1 MNPVPFRRAV
11 RNGLLAAALAGAAL
25 AAPAATFAQQADQ
38 GPRESTVVVSG
49 EGHSAV
55 APDMAIITLS
65 VVKDAKTAR
74 EALDANNA
82 DMASVLKALKDGGIE
97 ARDLQTSGFTINPQY
112 SYPNSSDGQNRPPE
126 LVGYQ
131 VVNGL
136 SIRVRDLSKLGEI
149 IDQSVTLG
157 VNQGGSIQF
166 TNDKP
171 DATITEARKAAVADA
186 KAKAETLTQAAG
198 VKLGRVIEISE
209 VVGRPQPVMMAR
221 ASMKEFSGDAVPV
234 QGGENSYDVTV
245 TVTFGIEQ

>member
-11 RNGLLAAALAGAAL
+11 RAGFLAATLAGAAL
-25 AAPAATFAQQADQ
+25 AVPAAAFAQQADRA
-38 GPRESTVVVSG
+38 PRESTVVVSG
-49 EGHSAV
+49 EGHSAI

-82 DMASVLKALKDGGIE
+82 DMAAVLKALKEDGIE

-112 SYPNSSDGQNRPPE
+112 SYPSSNDGQNRPPE

-149 IDQSVTLG
+149 IDKSVTLG

-171 DATITEARKAAVADA
+171 DAAITEARKAAVVDA
-186 KAKAETLTQAAG
+186 KAKAETLTEAAG

-209 VVGRPQPVMMAR
+209 VVGRPQPMVMAR
-221 ASMKEFSGDAVPV
+221 ASMKEFAGDAVPV
-234 QGGENSYDVTV
+234 EGGENSYAVTV

>member
-1 MNPVPFRRAV
+1 MNPVLFHRAM
-11 RNGLLAAALAGAAL
+11 RTGLIATALAGAA
-25 AAPAATFAQQADQ
+25 FAQPVLAHEAGGQ
-38 GPRESTVVVSG
+38 PRESTVVVSG
-49 EGHSAV
+49 EGNSAI

-82 DMASVLKALKDGGIE
+82 DMAAVLKALKEGGIE

-112 SYPNSSDGQNRPPE
+112 SYPTGNDGQNRPPE

-171 DATITEARKAAVADA
+171 EAAITEARKAAVADA
-186 KAKAETLTQAAG
+186 KAKAETLTEAAG

-221 ASMKEFSGDAVPV
+221 SSMKEFAGDAVPV

>member
-11 RNGLLAAALAGAAL
+11 RTGLLAAALTGAAL
-25 AAPAATFAQQADQ
+25 AAPAAAFAQQAGQ
-38 GPRESTVVVSG
+38 GQRESTVVVSG

-55 APDMAIITLS
+55 APDMAVITLS

-82 DMASVLKALKDGGIE
+82 DMAAVLKALKDGGIE

-112 SYPNSSDGQNRPPE
+112 SYPNTNDGQNRPPE

-171 DATITEARKAAVADA
+171 DAAITEARKAAVADA

-198 VKLGRVIEISE
+198 VTLGRVIEISE

-245 TVTFGIEQ
+245 TVTFGIEP